1 MIHTVK
7 FYHIFK
13 KKFFD
18 VVDNNDNDESD
29 NVEEFDLRC
38 FMVIPLD
45 LESCMVMM
53 QKLILIM
60 ISMIMMIAMMRN
72 VILEGFMTILQQNLI
87 LVMLMMMM
95 MMMMMIM
102 ITLLVQAFIMLAKA
116 MKESMIAVI
125 IQANTVQLHAI
136 SKM

>member
-1 MIHTVK
+1 MLMITMTMMRV
-7 FYHIFK
+7 IMRR
-13 KKFFD
+13 
-18 VVDNNDNDESD
+18 
-29 NVEEFDLRC
+29 DLTSEC

-53 QKLILIM
+53 QKLILMM
-60 ISMIMMIAMMRN
+60 ISMIMIIAMMRN
-72 VILEGFMTILQQNLI
+72 VVLEGFMTILQQNLI

-95 MMMMMIM
+95 MMMIM
-102 ITLLVQAFIMLAKA
+102 ITSLVQVFIMLAKA

-125 IQANTVQLHAI
+125 IQAKTVQLHAV